1 MSTQSAAKA
10 WADEESPQTSPPER
24 GTVPHSWMRSKMRS
38 LRRGRVR
45 GRRARGGETF
55 WKPGSVRSSDQ
66 SKGSIEAID
75 GARKAPEEER
85 GMGTYTAN
93 FGMESSITSDSIA
106 SLQLQLAKGV
116 SRPRYSSICGG
127 RGGSEGPERRGEA
140 QG

>member
-1 MSTQSAAKA
+1 MERVQ
-10 WADEESPQTSPPER
+10 EEEEEQ
-24 GTVPHSWMRSKMRS
+24 W
-38 LRRGRVR
+38 
-45 GRRARGGETF
+45 GRRARGRKTF

-66 SKGSIEAID
+66 SKRSIEAID

-116 SRPRYSSICGG
+116 SRPRYSSICAGG
-127 RGGSEGPERRGEA
+127 RGGSEGREKRGEA